1 LRVGREEVVPGYYGL
16 ERHVGGSMGR
26 MNGILE
32 MGVGK
37 VTAGRYLLRFLSWVY
52 SLGNE
57 ADVA

>member
-1 LRVGREEVVPGYYGL
+1 
-16 ERHVGGSMGR
+16 MGR